1 MLVTSFSSLFSFVF
15 LLLQLLVADPISF
28 LGFNL
33 EVCFSVATFSSV
45 SDLYQVV
52 QWRSG
57 CLLLVSVYLAA
68 DVTYKQLYIA
78 TVKSS
83 AGGGDTAL
91 WGGRSWVHFR
101 WRHSSNSRV
110 KISG

>member
-1 MLVTSFSSLFSFVF
+1 VAYKKGESRLSRPLCRMLVTSFSSLFSFVF

-45 SDLYQVV
+45 SDLYHVV

-57 CLLLVSVYLAA
+57 CLLLVSV
-68 DVTYKQLYIA
+68 
-78 TVKSS
+78 
-83 AGGGDTAL
+83 
-91 WGGRSWVHFR
+91 
-101 WRHSSNSRV
+101 
-110 KISG
+110 